1 MKQVHFILLTGIFL
15 FNGFNLAGQPVKV
28 GLFNSKTIQTFIFSP
43 MQGEYALEA
52 ASRKNIK
59 LNPGTAVYIA
69 LIGNKLSVRDM
80 QGNNLMEE
88 AVNLTARDSACQF
101 SLRPAFP
108 AMEAR
113 QYQGSCRFRADIGR
127 IEAINIIPEDYYL
140 AAVVAAEGGT
150 SASPEFY
157 KAQAI
162 LCRTYLLAH
171 FSKHE
176 TDSFNVCDEVHCQAY
191 KGMNSRN
198 PAILQAVIATHGEVA
213 VYADTI
219 LITAAYHANCGGETQ
234 SAENEWLQK
243 VPYLKGKEDPWCSN
257 TKSSYWHTEIPREK
271 WIAYLRANGIHL
283 QPPTAKGVLDFT
295 QDTRQAYYRT
305 RGDSLALRKIRADWN
320 FRSSFFSVQ
329 EEKGDSLLISG
340 KGFGHGVGM
349 CQTGAI
355 NMAAHGKT
363 CEEILS
369 FYFEGIRVR
378 NIMDLPAGARLTG
391 SMK

>member
-1 MKQVHFILLTGIFL
+1 MKPVHFILLAGVLL
-15 FNGFNLAGQPVKV
+15 FKGLNLAGQPVKV

-43 MQGEYALEA
+43 MQGEYTLEA
-52 ASRKNIK
+52 VSRKSIM
-59 LNPGTAVYIA
+59 LNPGTVVYFA
-69 LIGNKLSVRDM
+69 LIGNKLSVMDM

-113 QYQGSCRFRADIGR
+113 QYQGSCQFRADIGR

-150 SASPEFY
+150 SASSEFY

-234 SAENEWLQK
+234 SAENEWLQR
-243 VPYLKGKEDPWCSN
+243 VPYLKGKEDPWCLNS
-257 TKSSYWHTEIPREK
+257 KSSYWHTEISRDK

-283 QPPTAKGVLDFT
+283 QQPLAKGGLDFK
-295 QDTRQAYYRT
+295 QDTRQAYYPIQ
-305 RGDSLALRKIRADWN
+305 GDSLALRKIRADWN

-369 FYFEGIRVR
+369 FYFEGIRIR
-378 NIMDLPAGARLTG
+378 NIKDMPAGARPEG

>member
-1 MKQVHFILLTGIFL
+1 MKQAHSIILAGILLLKGLFL
-15 FNGFNLAGQPVKV
+15 TGQPVKV

-43 MQGEYALEA
+43 MLGEYTLERGVQG
-52 ASRKNIK
+52 SIK
-59 LNPGTAVYIA
+59 IKPGAAVYIA
-69 LIGNKLSVRDM
+69 LMGNKLSVRDM
-80 QGNNLMEE
+80 QGDNLMQEI
-88 AVNLTARDSACQF
+88 VSIIARDSDCQF

-150 SASPEFY
+150 SATPEFY

-191 KGMNSRN
+191 KGMNGRN

-243 VPYLKGKEDPWCSN
+243 VPYLKEVKDPWCSN
-257 TKSSYWHTEIPREK
+257 AKSSYWHIEIPREK
-271 WIAYLRANGIHL
+271 WIAYLRSNGMRL
-283 QPPTAKGVLDFT
+283 QEPSKKGTLDFK
-295 QDTRQAYYRT
+295 QDTRQAYYRIP
-305 RGDSLALRKIRADWN
+305 GDSLALRKIRADWN

-369 FYFEGIRVR
+369 FYFEGIRIR
-378 NIMDLPAGARLTG
+378 NILDIPAGPRLAV
-391 SMK
+391 SLK